1 MFESVSEYIHDSFD
15 DFLDLL
21 HKQLLQDRLVIQDVF
36 QRQDALLLFHAH
48 MSILEYS
55 LKNQGCPPADLFQ
68 SEFSAE
74 IDLFTDLIQCFKSHG
89 LSPSF
94 GLKYFRAVHS
104 ALRQLILSLAFNEAT
119 KINLLN
125 LIHSQMIT
133 IDTLL
138 IEVCEQSMKDQ
149 SVRELEAVNLQLIR
163 EKATYKNIFVG
174 TSNLVL
180 ITDGDGNIVEAN
192 PEALVFFSHQGL
204 IGNFCG
210 SPLGLSDY
218 DLPGLLNDFPL
229 NQPHEVSLPE
239 GQAKR
244 YFNMQI
250 KPLEKSLDMS
260 HGIMLILSDITC
272 IVDHRQMLEQK
283 VLERTVALASSEKLL
298 GALFHAVGKGIVLI
312 DADGEIVKAN
322 QQASE
327 IYGRPLEVLI
337 GTPLC
342 LLTDGNGCETLFQAK
357 EQLIEGQQFQAEI
370 ISLYVDGK
378 LFPSIVTMTR
388 MTLDD
393 SPYWT
398 LIVRDITEQKALD
411 LKLRDEKQHAEE
423 MNVTLRNVL
432 KSIEGDRKEFEQ
444 KLTERISTS
453 ILPGID
459 KIRAEKQNEV
469 RQGYLALL
477 KDQLISLTGGFENA
491 LDGDLLKLTKTELKI
506 SQFIKAGLS
515 GKEICDSMN
524 LSFETIQ
531 THRKNI
537 RKKLGLR
544 GRSQSLHQF
553 LASRNCDF

>member
-1 MFESVSEYIHDSFD
+1 MFENTFEYIRDSFD

-21 HKQLLQDRLVIQDVF
+21 HKQLLLDRLVTQDLF
-36 QRQDALLLFHAH
+36 PRRDALLLFHAH
-48 MSILEYS
+48 MSILKHS
-55 LKNQGCPPADLFQ
+55 MQNQSCPAADAFQ
-68 SEFSAE
+68 AKFSAE
-74 IDLFTDLIQCFKSHG
+74 IDIFTDLIQRFKSHG

-94 GLKYFRAVHS
+94 GLQYFRAVHS
-104 ALRQLILSLAFNEAT
+104 SMRQLILSLAFNEAT

-125 LIHSQMIT
+125 LIHDQTSIVEA
-133 IDTLL
+133 LL
-138 IEVCEQSMKDQ
+138 IGVCEKSMKDQ
-149 SVRELEAVNLQLIR
+149 SVQRLEAVNLQLIR

-180 ITDGDGNIVEAN
+180 ITDGDGQIVEAN
-192 PEALVFFSHQGL
+192 PEALVFFSNQDL

-218 DLPGLLNDFPL
+218 DLPGLLGDFPL

-239 GQAKR
+239 GQARR
-244 YFNMQI
+244 YFNLQI
-250 KPLEKSLDMS
+250 KQLDKSLDVS

-298 GALFHAVGKGIVLI
+298 GALFHAVGKGIILI
-312 DADGEIVKAN
+312 DEEGEIVKAN

-337 GTPLC
+337 GTQLC
-342 LLTDGNGCETLFQAK
+342 LLTDADGCLTLRKAK
-357 EQLIEGQQFQAEI
+357 EQLIEGQQLQTEVV
-370 ISLYVDGK
+370 SLYVDGK
-378 LFPSIVTMTR
+378 NFPSIMTMTR

-398 LIVRDITEQKALD
+398 LIVRDITEQKAMD
-411 LKLRDEKQHAEE
+411 IKLREEMLNAEE

-432 KSIEGDRKEFEQ
+432 KSIEDDRKEFEK
-444 KLTERISTS
+444 KLSERISTS
-453 ILPGID
+453 ILPGLA
-459 KIRAEKQNEV
+459 KVGAEKQDEV

-477 KDQLISLTGGFENA
+477 KHQLISLTGGFDSE

-506 SQFIKAGLS
+506 CQFIKAGLS
-515 GKEICDSMN
+515 GKEICDAMN

-553 LASRNCDF
+553 LVSRNCDF

>member
-1 MFESVSEYIHDSFD
+1 VFESVFEYIRDSFD
-15 DFLDLL
+15 DFLELF
-21 HKQLLQDRLVIQDVF
+21 HKQLLQDRLVTQDLF

-48 MSILEYS
+48 MSILDYS
-55 LKNQGCPPADLFQ
+55 MQNQSCPPADVFQ
-68 SEFSAE
+68 TKFPAE
-74 IDLFTDLIQCFKSHG
+74 IDLFTDLIQRFKSHG

-94 GLKYFRAVHS
+94 GLQYFRAVHS
-104 ALRQLILSLAFNEAT
+104 AMRQLILSLVFNEVT

-125 LIHSQMIT
+125 LIHDQMSI
-133 IDTLL
+133 IDVLL
-138 IEVCEQSMKDQ
+138 IDICEKSMKDQ
-149 SVRELEAVNLQLIR
+149 SVQGLEAVNLQLIR

-180 ITDGDGNIVEAN
+180 ITDGDGQVVEAN
-192 PEALVFFSHQGL
+192 PEALVFFSNLDL

-210 SPLGLSDY
+210 SPLGLSEY
-218 DLPGLLNDFPL
+218 DLARLLMDFPP
-229 NQPHEVSLPE
+229 NQPHEVALTE
-239 GQAKR
+239 GQARR
-244 YFNMQI
+244 YFNLQI
-250 KPLEKSLDMS
+250 KPLEKSLDVS

-298 GALFHAVGKGIVLI
+298 GALFHAVGKGIILI
-312 DADGEIVKAN
+312 DEDGEIVKAN

-327 IYGRPLEVLI
+327 IYGQPLEVLI

-342 LLTDGNGCETLFQAK
+342 SLTDADGCLTLRKAK
-357 EQLIEGQQFQAEI
+357 EQLIEGQQFQTEAV
-370 ISLYVDGK
+370 SLYVDGK
-378 LFPSIVTMTR
+378 PFPSIMTMTR

-398 LIVRDITEQKALD
+398 LIVRDITEQKAMD
-411 LKLRDEKQHAEE
+411 LKLREEKLNAEE

-432 KSIEGDRKEFEQ
+432 KSIEDDRREFEQ
-444 KLTERISTS
+444 KLSERISSS
-453 ILPGID
+453 ILPGLA
-459 KIRAEKQNEV
+459 KISAEKQDEV

-477 KDQLISLTGGFENA
+477 KDQLISLTGGFDSE

-506 SQFIKAGLS
+506 CQFIKAGLS
-515 GKEICDSMN
+515 GKEICDAMN

-544 GRSQSLHQF
+544 GRTQSLHQF
-553 LASRNCDF
+553 LVSRNCDF